1 METPSWAIQTEL
13 RADVANSPAYTY
25 VENSVA
31 YQMVTRAPSQNTSKR
46 VDMEAATKWS
56 RTQHQINVHGRN

>member
-46 VDMEAATKWS
+46 ADMEAATK
-56 RTQHQINVHGRN
+56 